1 MRSTIEEE
9 RMQKSVLMVP
19 GIGNSGDGHW
29 QSRWQQS
36 RVGITRIAPSSWEE
50 PECDDWVAAIERAV
64 TESGPQTL
72 IVAHSLG
79 CLAVVHWAARHGGTA
94 AGRGD
99 AAALS
104 ARGDGAVG
112 AQAAGVRVAGA
123 LLVAVPDP
131 HGPAFPAAARGFAPL
146 PELRL
151 PFPSLI
157 VASDDDPY
165 ARITHAERYAAAW
178 GSRLHRIGKRGHINA
193 ASGLGDWPAGWQ
205 LLESLTDPASAS
217 AA

>member
-1 MRSTIEEE
+1 
-9 RMQKSVLMVP
+9 MQKSVLMVP

-29 QSRWQQS
+29 QSRWQQQ
-36 RVGITRIAPSSWEE
+36 RAGITRIAPSSWDE
-50 PECDDWVAAIERAV
+50 PECGDWVEAIERAV
-64 TESGPQTL
+64 AASGPQTL

-79 CLAVVHWAARHGGTA
+79 CLAVAHWAARHDRTI
-94 AGRGD
+94 
-99 AAALS
+99 
-104 ARGDGAVG
+104 
-112 AQAAGVRVAGA
+112 AGA

-131 HGPAFPAAARGFAPL
+131 YGPAFPAAARGFGPL

-151 PFPSLI
+151 SFPSRI

-165 ARITHAERYAAAW
+165 ARIEHAERYAAAW
-178 GSRLHRIGKRGHINA
+178 GSRLHRIGKLGHINA

-205 LLESLTDPASAS
+205 LLDSLTVPATAS

>member
-1 MRSTIEEE
+1 
-9 RMQKSVLMVP
+9 
-19 GIGNSGDGHW
+19 
-29 QSRWQQS
+29 
-36 RVGITRIAPSSWEE
+36 
-50 PECDDWVAAIERAV
+50 
-64 TESGPQTL
+64 
-72 IVAHSLG
+72 
-79 CLAVVHWAARHGGTA
+79 
-94 AGRGD
+94 
-99 AAALS
+99 
-104 ARGDGAVG
+104 
-112 AQAAGVRVAGA
+112 VAGA

-146 PELRL
+146 PELGL

-165 ARITHAERYAAAW
+165 ACITHAERYAAAW

-205 LLESLTDPASAS
+205 LLESLTDPVSAS

>member
-1 MRSTIEEE
+1 
-9 RMQKSVLMVP
+9 MQKSVLIVP
-19 GIGNSGDGHW
+19 GIGNSGDEHW
-29 QSRWQQS
+29 QSYWQ
-36 RVGITRIAPSSWEE
+36 RERADVTRIAPTSWDE

-64 TESGPQTL
+64 AASGPQTL

-79 CLAVVHWAARHGGTA
+79 CLAVAHWAARHGGETR
-94 AGRGD
+94 AG
-99 AAALS
+99 
-104 ARGDGAVG
+104 
-112 AQAAGVRVAGA
+112 VAGA

-131 HGPAFPAAARGFAPL
+131 GGPAFPAAARGFASL
-146 PELRL
+146 PEQRL

-165 ARITHAERYAAAW
+165 ARMAHAERYAAAW
-178 GSRLHRIGKRGHINA
+178 GSRLHRIGKLGHINA

-205 LLESLTDPASAS
+205 LLESLTGPESAS